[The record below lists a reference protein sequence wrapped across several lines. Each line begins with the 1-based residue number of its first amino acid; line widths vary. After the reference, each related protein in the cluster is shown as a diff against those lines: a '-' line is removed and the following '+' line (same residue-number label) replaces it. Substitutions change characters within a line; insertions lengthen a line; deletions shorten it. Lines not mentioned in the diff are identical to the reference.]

1 MNKIILNYVV
11 GQHLSPQMCQLLDL
25 LLKSHSEILSVKH
38 NFSNG
43 SYISV
48 SVTNAAARRMQIC

>member
-11 GQHLSPQMCQLLDL
+11 GKHLNPQMCQHLDL
-25 LLKSHSEILSVKH
+25 LLKFHSEILSVKH
-38 NFSNG
+38 HISNR

-48 SVTNAAARRMQIC
+48 SVTNAVTNRM